1 MAKRNDYLQLF
12 RLKIEALLNQYADK
26 IKILI
31 ADNKLIGLSLSSIKE
46 MKEREDSRWNLELK
60 ALNRAIKIEAGKLIN
75 KIHIEGYLKGLK

>member
-1 MAKRNDYLQLF
+1 MPKRNDYLQIF

-60 ALNRAIKIEAGKLIN
+60 ALNRAIKEEVGKLIN

>member
-1 MAKRNDYLQLF
+1 MPKRNDYLQIF

-26 IKILI
+26 IRILI

-60 ALNRAIKIEAGKLIN
+60 ALNRRIKEESAKLVN
-75 KIHIEGYLKGLK
+75 KIHIETYLKGLK

>member
-1 MAKRNDYLQLF
+1 MAKRNDYLQIF

-31 ADNKLIGLSLSSIKE
+31 ADNKLIGLSMSSIKE

-60 ALNRAIKIEAGKLIN
+60 ALNRAIKEEVGKLIN

>member
-1 MAKRNDYLQLF
+1 MPKRNDYLQIF

-31 ADNKLIGLSLSSIKE
+31 ADNKLIGLSMSSIKE

-60 ALNRAIKIEAGKLIN
+60 ALNRAIKEEVGKLVN